1 MPKKTLHK
9 LLITGAVALL
19 GVGFLV
25 YSSLANAGRYRMV
38 DKLMAAP
45 TDFVGKKLQ
54 VHGWVEPGSIK
65 EWIDHQETVRT
76 FVLEKNGK
84 RIMVEHRGPAP
95 DTFKDRIRGRGD
107 WPAGGAR
114 RPVRSG
120 SEGAVGEVPLEVR
133 GCTVEQ
139 GTGDPAG
146 VSLTRRP
153 RPAAAGP
160 GAGVI
165 P

>member
-25 YSSLANAGRYRMV
+25 YSSLANSGRYRMV

-45 TDFVGKKLQ
+45 SDFVGKKLQ

-84 RIMVEHRGPAP
+84 RIKVENRGPAP
-95 DTFKDRIRGRGD
+95 DTFKDQSEVVATGRLEERDGQYVLVAKELSAKC
-107 WPAGGAR
+107 P
-114 RPVRSG
+114 SKY
-120 SEGAVGEVPLEVR
+120 EGAQSNKALAIQPVYH
-133 GCTVEQ
+133 
-139 GTGDPAG
+139 
-146 VSLTRRP
+146 
-153 RPAAAGP
+153 
-160 GAGVI
+160 
-165 P
+165 